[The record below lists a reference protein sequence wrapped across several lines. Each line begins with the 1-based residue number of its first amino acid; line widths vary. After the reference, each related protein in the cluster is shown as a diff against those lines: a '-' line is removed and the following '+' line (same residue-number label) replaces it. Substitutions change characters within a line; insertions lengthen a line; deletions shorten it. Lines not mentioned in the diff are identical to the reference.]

1 MNTIQPTPEW
11 FAQQGF
17 QLVPPQI
24 VGGRTV
30 YAHPDGIFLNER
42 ARRIPVQPLRCTD
55 RRYTHGGTYP
65 DLGPSYGWAYC
76 HIVIACTFIR
86 IPDDDEQCDHINGD
100 LTNFSLGNIRI
111 VKRSINSRD
120 GGFLRK
126 LRNSGINPAEYSPA
140 VLLRYYDRMAHFRA
154 THTPAQYTRLTRPD
168 LLALFT
174 ANNVAGDVYEGE

>member
-11 FAQQGF
+11 FASQGF
-17 QLVPPQI
+17 QLVPPQK
-24 VGGRTV
+24 VGGRTI

-55 RRYTHGGTYP
+55 RRYTHGGTPP
-65 DLGPSYGWAYC
+65 DLGPSYGRAYC

-100 LTNFSLGNIRI
+100 LTNFSLSNIRVI
-111 VKRSINSRD
+111 KKWINSRD
-120 GGFLRK
+120 GGYLRK

-140 VLLRYYDRMAHFRA
+140 VLLRFYDRMAQFRA
-154 THTPAQYTRLTRPD
+154 THSYNAYRRLSHSR
-168 LLALFT
+168 LRAIFYQCIF
-174 ANNVAGDVYEGE
+174 G